1 MAIAG
6 TRALVIVIDTN
17 VVASN
22 SLTGVGSALNDVDLD
37 RLIVLIVGK
46 YIGDRGSRDQGDEK
60 SANGHRRDAHDIA
73 SSRGGWPRSNRN
85 HESGDATTNNNNGA
99 DCVVVA
105 RGTVCFVVELTF
117 SQPAMRATRFSIPGY
132 HTTCGMASKCLEQI
146 RVQQAAVATQQGRR
160 THVEDARSGDTGS
173 EPTLSGDTATA

>member
-6 TRALVIVIDTN
+6 TRALVIVTDTN

-73 SSRGGWPRSNRN
+73 SSRGGWR
-85 HESGDATTNNNNGA
+85 GAAIAITNQ
-99 DCVVVA
+99 
-105 RGTVCFVVELTF
+105 E
-117 SQPAMRATRFSIPGY
+117 
-132 HTTCGMASKCLEQI
+132 
-146 RVQQAAVATQQGRR
+146 TQQ
-160 THVEDARSGDTGS
+160 
-173 EPTLSGDTATA
+173 PTTTTALIAW